1 MLAILHKNLHS
12 KIGGTLKRLSTFIFL
27 LFCLG
32 VVSAKWSDVFPLGTY
47 SYLLNEPQAASQLS
61 DRMWELGY
69 NTNIFRV
76 HHLSTDLSTL
86 FSTLDA
92 DSIDVILQDCAV
104 DNTSNIFR
112 LPKLGTGSYYLFE
125 AEYKDE
131 STIND
136 NEDLKSVYWYGSRSE
151 GTMARKG
158 ESLEY
163 PSEFA
168 SNNNVWRCRP
178 DSEPIESTEGWAYTD
193 LRWRWADVTYHY
205 LRRIGS
211 EFTLTDY
218 HYI

>member
-1 MLAILHKNLHS
+1 M
-12 KIGGTLKRLSTFIFL
+12 KRLSTFIFL

-47 SYLLNEPQAASQLS
+47 SFLLNEPQAASQLS

-76 HHLSTDLSTL
+76 HHLDTDLSTL

-112 LPKLGTGSYYLFE
+112 VPKLGTGSYYLFE

-131 STIND
+131 SPIND

-158 ESLEY
+158 ESQEY